1 MPRNERGISILEELI
16 SLALIA
22 LALTIFLGGLS
33 VGSAGVGTV
42 HKRVSSEN
50 LARAGLEHI
59 KNVPYKTEAGAY
71 EYDILEVPV
80 DAVPGYSLM
89 VAAQT
94 LETNLQ
100 LITITVKSGEQI
112 AFVMEGYKRGP

>member
-16 SLALIA
+16 ALALIV
-22 LALTIFLGGLS
+22 LALTVFLGGLS
-33 VGSAGVGTV
+33 VGSAGVGVV

-59 KNVPYKTEAGAY
+59 KNVPYETGAGAY
-71 EYDILEVPV
+71 EAAIAEVPV

-89 VAAQT
+89 VATQT
-94 LETNLQ
+94 LDTNLQ
-100 LITITVKSGEQI
+100 LITITVKSGEQT

>member
-1 MPRNERGISILEELI
+1 MLRNERGISILEELI
-16 SLALIA
+16 SLAIIA

-42 HKRVSSEN
+42 YNRVSSEN

-59 KNVPYKTEAGAY
+59 KNVPYETGEGAY
-71 EYDILEVPV
+71 ETAIAEVPL
-80 DAVPGYSLM
+80 AVSGYSFV
-89 VAAQT
+89 VATET

-100 LITITVKSGEQI
+100 LITITVKSGEQT

>member
-16 SLALIA
+16 ALALIV
-22 LALTIFLGGLS
+22 LALTVFLGGLS
-33 VGSAGVGTV
+33 VGSAGVGVV

-59 KNVPYKTEAGAY
+59 KNVPYDTLGAY
-71 EYDILEVPV
+71 EDDLLDVPV

-89 VAAQT
+89 VATQT
-94 LETNLQ
+94 LDTNLQ
-100 LITITVKSGEQI
+100 LITITVKSGEQT

>member
-1 MPRNERGISILEELI
+1 MLRNERGISILEELI

-22 LALTIFLGGLS
+22 LVLVIFLGGLS

-59 KNVPYKTEAGAY
+59 KNVPYLESGDY
-71 EYDILEVPV
+71 VDDITNVTVP
-80 DAVPGYSLM
+80 VPGYSLM
-89 VAAQT
+89 VEAQT
-94 LETNLQ
+94 LGDSLQ
-100 LITITVKSGEQI
+100 LITITVKSGVQT
-112 AFVMEGYKRGP
+112 AFVMEGYKRGQ

>member
-16 SLALIA
+16 ALALIV
-22 LALTIFLGGLS
+22 LALTIFIGGLS
-33 VGSAGVGTV
+33 VSSAGVGTV

-50 LARAGLEHI
+50 LARAG
-59 KNVPYKTEAGAY
+59 AY
-71 EYDILEVPV
+71 EAAIAEVPV
-80 DAVPGYSLM
+80 AVPGYSLM
-89 VAAQT
+89 VATQT

-100 LITITVKSGEQI
+100 LITITVKSGEQT